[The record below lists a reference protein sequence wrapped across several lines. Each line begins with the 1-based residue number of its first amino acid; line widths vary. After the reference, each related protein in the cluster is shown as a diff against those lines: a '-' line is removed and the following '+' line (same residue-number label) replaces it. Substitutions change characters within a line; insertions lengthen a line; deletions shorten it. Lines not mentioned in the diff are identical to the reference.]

1 MQGQLARY
9 RKSIAALAALK
20 MEYFQGVDRA
30 VLRLTALASALRYSV
45 VPQ

>member
-9 RKSIAALAALK
+9 RKSTATLAALK
-20 MEYFQGVDRA
+20 MEYGVDRA
-30 VLRLTALASALRYSV
+30 VLRLIAPASALRYSV